1 MKIEIWSDVVCPWC
15 YIGKRR
21 LEAALQKLECDAEVR
36 WRSFE
41 LDPDAPRVP
50 ELSLVESLAQKY
62 GTTEQRAESMI
73 EQMTDTARKEGL
85 EFDLKNALPGNTL
98 DAHRL
103 LHFARERD
111 VQGAMKERLLS
122 AYMTECRPIAERSEL
137 AALAADVGLEAEE
150 VSAMLESDAYVDEV
164 RADESRAQR
173 QGVRGVPYFLIDGR
187 IEISGAQ
194 PVKVLCERLRAAQA

>member
-1 MKIEIWSDVVCPWC
+1 MNIEIWSDVVCPWC

-21 LEAALQKLECDAEVR
+21 LESALQQVGGDTEVR

-41 LDPDAPRVP
+41 LDPDAPLLG

-73 EQMTDTARKEGL
+73 DQMTNTARKEGL

-103 LHFARERD
+103 LHFARQQGL
-111 VQGAMKERLLS
+111 QGAMKERLLS
-122 AYMTECRPIAERSEL
+122 AYMTECRPIAERDEL
-137 AALAADVGLEAEE
+137 AALASDVGLDAGQ
-150 VSAMLESDAYVDEV
+150 VGAMLETDRYVDEV
-164 RADESRAQR
+164 RRDESRARR

-187 IEISGAQ
+187 IDISGAQ
-194 PVKVLCERLRAAQA
+194 PVKVLCDRLRAAQG